1 MFRFAVKRNIRC
13 NSALDQKS
21 GTMINGQAC
30 GCVADFRYG
39 LCRMS
44 FNGCEVIAVHNA
56 LVWLGIP
63 QKLADIAAYMERFR
77 MLMGFFGCSPFKI
90 GKALS
95 HFGADY
101 TKTKNPTQSSAYV
114 VSFWTKRRFLSSI
127 HTVFCVKTDAG
138 TEVYNSSNRCT
149 DVRIYEDIQ
158 QYIGKK
164 KPIAVYALKNRNK
177 DNTA

>member
-1 MFRFAVKRNIRC
+1 MPGFGVKRNIRC
-13 NSALDQKS
+13 NSALSDAL
-21 GTMINGQAC
+21 GEVRMINGQAC
-30 GCVADFRYG
+30 GTVSSFRYG

-56 LVWLGIP
+56 LVWLGKP

-77 MLMGFFGCSPFKI
+77 VLMGFFGCNAYKI

-95 HFGADY
+95 HFGAANKKIKYPADS
-101 TKTKNPTQSSAYV
+101 PAYV

-127 HTVFCVKTDAG
+127 HTVFCVRTENG
-138 TEVYNSSNRCT
+138 TEVYNSSNGCT
-149 DVRIYEDIQ
+149 GVRIYEDIQ

-164 KPIAVYALKNRNK
+164 RPIAVYALEL
-177 DNTA
+177 

>member
-13 NSALDQKS
+13 NSALDEALEA
-21 GTMINGQAC
+21 GRMINGQAC
-30 GCVADFRYG
+30 GAVSAFRYG

-77 MLMGFFGCSPFKI
+77 VLMGFFGCNAYKI

-95 HFGADY
+95 HFGADN
-101 TKTKNPTQSSAYV
+101 KKIKSPADASAYV

-127 HTVFCVKTDAG
+127 HTVFCVKTENG
-138 TEVYNSSNRCT
+138 TEVYNSSNGCT
-149 DVRIYEDIQ
+149 DVRIYEDIR

-164 KPIAVYALKNRNK
+164 RPIAVYAVEKEK
-177 DNTA
+177 